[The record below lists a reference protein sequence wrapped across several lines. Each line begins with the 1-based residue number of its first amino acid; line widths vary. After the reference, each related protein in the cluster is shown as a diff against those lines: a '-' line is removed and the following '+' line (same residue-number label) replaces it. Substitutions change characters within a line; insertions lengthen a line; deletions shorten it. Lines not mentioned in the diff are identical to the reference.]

1 MEYSKYK
8 RRIKFKARI
17 LARIAVISEKT
28 HQELW
33 FFNVVRKG
41 IMLAWFLMAV
51 KNLYDCF

>member
-41 IMLAWFLMAV
+41 IMLAWFLMTV